1 MTRFLLACALV
12 AAAACTTTYDYDP
25 ATVGDPEATGRA
37 PRGKT
42 SSQFLRGVYADLLGR
57 TPQSYDFVL
66 SVNGVEQLRFPIDEE
81 SMLTNALE
89 GLGDSV
95 PARAVIVNGML
106 HSSEAA
112 VPDKA
117 TVADAGE
124 FVGEQFRKLLGR
136 DPNPY
141 ELAAFTDAWQSD
153 PAVGPRTVIRAI
165 VGSREYQGQ

>member
-1 MTRFLLACALV
+1 MKRVLLFAVL
-12 AAAACTTTYDYDP
+12 AAFACTDTYDYDP
-25 ATVGDPEATGRA
+25 ASAGDQEGAARE

-57 TPQSYDFVL
+57 NPESYDFVL
-66 SVNGVEQLRFPIDEE
+66 SINGTEAFRVPIDEE
-81 SMLTNALE
+81 SMLATALD

-95 PARAVIVNGML
+95 PARSVIVNGML
-106 HSSEAA
+106 HSPE
-112 VPDKA
+112 VTLPDKA
-117 TVADAGE
+117 AVADPGA
-124 FVGEQFRKLLGR
+124 FVSEQFRKLLGR

-153 PAVGPRTVIRAI
+153 PAVGPRTIIRAI

>member
-1 MTRFLLACALV
+1 MKRVLLLV
-12 AAAACTTTYDYDP
+12 VLATVACTDTYDYDP
-25 ATVGDPEATGRA
+25 ASAGDQEGGAREL
-37 PRGKT
+37 RGKT

-124 FVGEQFRKLLGR
+124 LVSEQFRKLLGR

>member
-1 MTRFLLACALV
+1 MKRVLLLV
-12 AAAACTTTYDYDP
+12 VLATVACTDTYDYDP
-25 ATVGDPEATGRA
+25 ASAGDQEGGAREL
-37 PRGKT
+37 RGKT

-106 HSSEAA
+106 HSTEAA
-112 VPDKA
+112 VPDKTA
-117 TVADAGE
+117 VADAGE
-124 FVGEQFRKLLGR
+124 FVSEQFRKLLGR

>member
-1 MTRFLLACALV
+1 MKRVLLLV
-12 AAAACTTTYDYDP
+12 VLATVACTDTYDYDP
-25 ATVGDPEATGRA
+25 ASAGDQEGGAREL
-37 PRGKT
+37 RGKT

-66 SVNGVEQLRFPIDEE
+66 SVNGVEQFRFPIDEE

-95 PARAVIVNGML
+95 PARSVIVNGML
-106 HSSEAA
+106 HSPEAA
-112 VPDKA
+112 VPDKT

-124 FVGEQFRKLLGR
+124 FVSEQFRKLLGR

>member
-1 MTRFLLACALV
+1 MKRVLLLV
-12 AAAACTTTYDYDP
+12 VLATVACTDTYDYDP
-25 ATVGDPEATGRA
+25 ASAGDQEGGAREL
-37 PRGKT
+37 RGKT

-124 FVGEQFRKLLGR
+124 FVSEQFRKLLGR